1 MTDQT
6 PQPSVTRRT
15 VLRWGTTVAATGM
28 VLSNDPVR
36 LLAAPN
42 PDPAASP
49 PAKLTFTTRLRRAAD
64 QLDLTLEFWN
74 LELVTG
80 DGPARLQREKS
91 NKGSYLV
98 VEFPPQA
105 IAEQA
110 FYRAGGSMEDDAQEP
125 EPPYPPPSGGEPP
138 APPPIA
144 ARMANPT
151 RLAFYVPA
159 SVLPMPYTVPRL
171 LSWLDLT
178 PRVVDNAT
186 ARDVLPAQLKSPTAP
201 SDSQTA
207 IELPWHLVLSPHAQS
222 AWAHAHA
229 PVNRGGR
236 TELWHTRLAVRGLD
250 GQGQPL
256 LDEDDEDGRTV
267 RAVWCTDDDPEF
279 KDYVKQADPPST
291 LAADI
296 PFRTSLTRR
305 DRLDLVRLSSDFGLS
320 RPGRAGR
327 QGADGGPFVPE
338 VVEVDRLMLT
348 ALGGYLDSSFDHE
361 LRYRAG
367 AYNTSL
373 LQWRHLAA
381 MGRDSYVRVVRKGFL
396 FPYGFKAALVRITER
411 RIDHIADLPTKPAGA
426 YLRQRVFI
434 VVLKAR
440 RRLAGDPALR
450 HGGRQVPFRSLTCV
464 TKATPPLSTPTDY
477 AGLPESEVFVP
488 SVDGVPYAF
497 DLRVTDWSGATVPL
511 SAPAVWVDEVHA
523 YDSEALAPII
533 SAYQSA
539 PESTA
544 GAAHAIDLEGREI
557 AFAPPKDPGDTT
569 FVVRSLAVGA
579 EEADPAFG
587 PDDLAGAGNP
597 GFYPTLGEAQV
608 ELSTG
613 GQANGPG
620 GAPSAR
626 FGYHP
631 DYVVHGFGQ
640 GGHDHPNRGDVL
652 FTRVGQAPAGLL
664 SVDTK
669 QAGGAATPALAMEGW
684 SRELG
689 PTGDPEDTRTGSFD
703 PAKVLGDEAR
713 ILGGIALKTVLAAVG
728 DFLTDKEK
736 ALKIVSRQETG
747 PNRVVTLI
755 DFHPDLQAGPL
766 EELTLFAPDESFG
779 KDYPPKADIHAEIV
793 TNIDDPSASTS
804 RVDGRITGFVILLF
818 GGERDGEP
826 GDTTFIRV
834 PVQHLEFKAGSST
847 KDELH
852 IQLGDIS
859 FHGVLA
865 FVEELSSLLAFG
877 DSGGLKIDVDGTGIQ
892 IELMVALPDISVG
905 VLSLTNMAIFVKLV
919 IPFDGSPVELLFAF
933 CSRENPFTLTVW
945 IFGGGGFVG
954 ITVSVRGVELFE
966 LAFEFGGGYAL
977 SLAGLASGKVEAKSG
992 IYFRVET
999 LEDDTQQCTLES
1011 YFRIAGAVSIL
1022 GLITVSIEFYVSLTY
1037 SKPPGSLVGEA
1048 RLTVEID
1055 LTVWS
1060 TSVELTVRK
1069 ELAKGD
1075 GGDSSFAAA
1084 APAALE
1090 ADNGP
1095 AVTWADLM
1103 TAADWEQQYVTAYA
1117 PMGA

>member
-1 MTDQT
+1 MTDRT
-6 PQPSVTRRT
+6 PSPAVTRRT
-15 VLRWGTTVAATGM
+15 VLRWGSAAAATGM
-28 VLSNDPVR
+28 ILANDPAR

-42 PDPAASP
+42 PDPANPP
-49 PAKLTFTTRLRRAAD
+49 PATLVFSTRLRRAAD

-80 DGPARLQREKS
+80 NGPARLEREKA
-91 NKGSYLV
+91 NTGSYLV
-98 VEFPPQA
+98 VVFPPQA

-110 FYRAGGSMEDDAQEP
+110 FYRSGGTMEDDGQAP
-125 EPPYPPPSGGEPP
+125 TPPPPAGEAPA
-138 APPPIA
+138 APPVA
-144 ARMANPT
+144 ARVANPT

-159 SVLPMPYTVPRL
+159 SVLPMPYTVSRL
-171 LSWLDLT
+171 LSWLDLE

-186 ARDVLPAQLKSPTAP
+186 ARGVLPHTLKGPKAP
-201 SDSQTA
+201 SDSQTT
-207 IELPWHLVLSPHAQS
+207 IELPWHLVLSPHTQS
-222 AWAHAHA
+222 AWAHTTA
-229 PVNRGGR
+229 PVSRGGR
-236 TELWHTRLAVRGLD
+236 TELWHTRLAVRGVD
-250 GQGQPL
+250 GQGQPV
-256 LDEDDEDGRTV
+256 LDEDDELGRTV
-267 RAVWCTDDDPEF
+267 RAVWSTDDDPDF
-279 KDYVKQADPPST
+279 KGYVKKDSPPASLAD
-291 LAADI
+291 DI

-305 DRLDLVRLSSDFGLS
+305 DRLDLVRLSSDFGLAK
-320 RPGRAGR
+320 PGRGGR
-327 QGADGGPFVPE
+327 QGADGDRFVPQ

-348 ALGGYLDSSFDHE
+348 ALGGYLDSSFDNE

-373 LQWRHLAA
+373 LQWRHLATL
-381 MGRDSYVRVVRKGFL
+381 GRDSYVRVVRKGFL
-396 FPYGFKAALVRITER
+396 FPYGFKAALVRVTER
-411 RIDHIADLPTKPAGA
+411 RVDHIGDDTGQARGA

-440 RRLAGDPALR
+440 RRLAGDPPLR
-450 HGGRQVPFRSLTCV
+450 NDGRQVPFRSLACV
-464 TKATPPLSTPTDY
+464 TRSTPPLDAPIAYTN
-477 AGLPESEVFVP
+477 LPAKEAFVP
-488 SVDGVPYAF
+488 SVDGVPYGF

-511 SAPAVWVDEVHA
+511 SAPVVWVDETHA
-523 YDSEALAPII
+523 YAPDALAPVLD
-533 SAYQSA
+533 AYMEA
-539 PESTA
+539 VPDDV
-544 GAAHAIDLEGREI
+544 GASHAIDAEGRQI
-557 AFAPPKDPGDTT
+557 AFAPAKEPGDTT
-569 FVVRSLAVGA
+569 FVVRTLMIGA
-579 EEADPAFG
+579 EEADPTFS

-597 GFYPTLGEAQV
+597 GFYPTLEQAEV
-608 ELSTG
+608 ELTTG
-613 GQANGPG
+613 GQASSPA

-626 FGYHP
+626 FGYLP
-631 DYVVHGFGQ
+631 DYVAHGFGQ
-640 GGHDHPNRGDVL
+640 GAAGHPNRGDVL
-652 FTRVGQAPAGLL
+652 FTRVGQDPASLL
-664 SVDTK
+664 AIDTK

-689 PTGDPEDTRTGSFD
+689 PTGAPADTQAGGFD
-703 PAKVLGDEAR
+703 PGQVLSDEAR
-713 ILGGIALKTVLAAVG
+713 ILGGIALKTVLDKVA

-736 ALKIVSRQETG
+736 ALKIVSRQEQD

-755 DFHPDLQAGPL
+755 DFHPDLKAGPL
-766 EELTLFAPDESFG
+766 PGLVLFAPDDSFG
-779 KDYPPKADIHAEIV
+779 KDYPPRADIHAEIV
-793 TNIDDPSASTS
+793 TDIDDPSASTA

-818 GGERDGEP
+818 GGNEDGSA
-826 GDTTFIRV
+826 GATTFIRV
-834 PVQHLEFKAGSST
+834 PVQHLEFKAGSNT
-847 KDELH
+847 KDQLH
-852 IQLGDIS
+852 AQLGDIS
-859 FHGVLA
+859 FHGVLS

-892 IELMVALPDISVG
+892 IELMIALPDISVG
-905 VLSLTNMAIFVKLV
+905 VMSLTNMAIFVKLV

-966 LAFEFGGGYAL
+966 LAFEFGGGYAI

-1037 SKPPGSLVGEA
+1037 TDPPGSLVGEA
-1048 RLTVEID
+1048 RLTVEVD

-1069 ELAKGD
+1069 EITRSSGGGGGD
-1075 GGDSSFAAA
+1075 GFAAA
-1084 APAALE
+1084 AASLE
-1090 ADNGP
+1090 AANGP

-1103 TAADWEQQYVTAYA
+1103 TSMDWEQEYVTAYA